1 MAIFSN
7 TKQTFAEKFDNIKSV
22 FTTAYEQAK
31 ALKEEMQSEVNSKK
45 IEIEIL
51 QNEIQKTQHTI
62 DDASNFMEK
71 IEDFI

>member
-7 TKQTFAEKFDNIKSV
+7 SKQTFAEKFENIKSV
-22 FTTAYEQAK
+22 FTIAYEQAK
-31 ALKEEMQSEVNSKK
+31 ALKEEMTAEVNSKK
-45 IEIEIL
+45 IEIEVL